1 MREDC
6 VLVLNTQECM
16 HVCNP
21 SSHCDER
28 NWWRSP
34 NPFKAVSLTCLV
46 TAKPARVTVIIG
58 RLTRALSCA
67 RRRLWEEVNGSF

>member
-1 MREDC
+1 MHEDC

-16 HVCNP
+16 TVCNP
-21 SSHCDER
+21 RSHCDEKR
-28 NWWRSP
+28 WRSP
-34 NPFKAVSLTCLV
+34 NPFKAISLTCLV

-58 RLTRALSCA
+58 SFTSALSCA